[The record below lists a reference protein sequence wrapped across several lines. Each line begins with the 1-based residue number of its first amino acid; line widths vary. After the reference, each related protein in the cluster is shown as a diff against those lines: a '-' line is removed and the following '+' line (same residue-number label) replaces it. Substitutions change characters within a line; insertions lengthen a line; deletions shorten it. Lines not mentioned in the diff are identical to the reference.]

1 MNGLAAELINQ
12 AKKFDSEAGKLQVE
26 VNRLRGMAR
35 DARALASKMTKQT
48 ERPVARVPNEKFT
61 A

>member
-12 AKKFDSEAGKLQVE
+12 AKKIDSEAGKLQVE
-26 VNRLRGMAR
+26 ANRLRGMAR

-48 ERPVARVPNEKFT
+48 EKPVAPVLNEKLT